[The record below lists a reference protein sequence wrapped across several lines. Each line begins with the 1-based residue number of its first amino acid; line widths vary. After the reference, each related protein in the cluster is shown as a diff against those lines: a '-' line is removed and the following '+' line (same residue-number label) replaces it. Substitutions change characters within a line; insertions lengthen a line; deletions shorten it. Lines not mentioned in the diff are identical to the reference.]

1 LSRPPHP
8 SPFWPHEKPSCAH
21 VFGVHMGPVGPS
33 PTKLASDSG
42 GGWVLSGPASMDA
55 KMESG
60 ALPHE
65 TALSAL
71 TATITNVQ
79 NN

>member
-1 LSRPPHP
+1 
-8 SPFWPHEKPSCAH
+8 
-21 VFGVHMGPVGPS
+21 
-33 PTKLASDSG
+33 
-42 GGWVLSGPASMDA
+42 MDG

-60 ALPHE
+60 ELPHE

>member
-1 LSRPPHP
+1 
-8 SPFWPHEKPSCAH
+8 
-21 VFGVHMGPVGPS
+21 
-33 PTKLASDSG
+33 
-42 GGWVLSGPASMDA
+42 MDA